1 MVLILALLL
10 SSCGNDRHWDVG
22 ADDNICGQDP
32 CYEGPFEPPW
42 LSAYDTGLA
51 FYDSRGYKLTCD
63 NKVLET
69 ENVLTFSD
77 ASSDEVK
84 VQYAQMTETA
94 FSELKILFD
103 ISSSAELGIVDRDT
117 KMTIYSN
124 RYQNHRQNSLLYGF
138 ILYAID
144 SAFWEDRAAI
154 DPDFIPW
161 FRREV
166 KHETMHVIQ
175 YYFGATYSRVYP
187 WYTEGIAEHV
197 SGGAHPPITC
207 WEEVEE
213 WRQAEDHINPISIQV
228 YDDYP
233 VPDSRIGEFYP
244 LFGLAVRYLMDEK
257 GRGKTPLD
265 VKHMFLDSGSGTPF
279 GEAFE
284 LHMGLTV
291 EVYEAHFWEWMEVF
305 LPPNCD

>member
-1 MVLILALLL
+1 LLGVLVVFL
-10 SSCGNDRHWDVG
+10 SSACGPDRHWDENE
-22 ADDNICGQDP
+22 DICGQDP
-32 CYEGPFEPPW
+32 CYEGPFDPPW
-42 LSAYDTGLA
+42 LSAYDADLA
-51 FYDSRGYKLTCD
+51 FYDSMGYKLTCD

-94 FSELKILFD
+94 FSELKMLFD
-103 ISSSAELGIVDRDT
+103 ISSSAELGIVDRET

-124 RYQNHRQNSLLYGF
+124 RYKYHRQNSKQYGF

-144 SAFWEDRAAI
+144 SAFWENRAAT

-175 YYFGATYSRVYP
+175 YYFGATYGKVHP
-187 WYTEGIAEHV
+187 WFTEGIAEHV

-213 WRQAEDHINPISIQV
+213 WRQADDHINPLNIRV
-228 YDDYP
+228 YNDYP
-233 VPDSRIGEFYP
+233 VPAERIGEYYP
-244 LFGLAVRYLMDEK
+244 LFGLAVRYLLDEK
-257 GRGKTPLD
+257 GRGKTALD
-265 VKHMFLDSGSGTPF
+265 VKYMFLDTGNNLPF
-279 GEAFE
+279 AQAFE

-291 EVYEAHFWEWMEVF
+291 QDYQDHFFEWMEAY
-305 LPPNCD
+305 LPP